1 MLIAISSTGSSMDHD
16 LDPRFGRAES
26 FLLVDSDAMT
36 STHLDNQARS
46 ASGGAGIAAA
56 QAMIDHQ
63 AQVVITGQLGPN
75 AMNVLEDADIE
86 LYQGIPGTVRENL
99 EAYKQGRLT
108 RITKSGPS
116 HAGMG
121 HHGGRP

>member
-1 MLIAISSTGSSMDHD
+1 MLIAVSCTGSSMDHD

-26 FLLVDSDAMT
+26 FLLVDSETLT
-36 STHLDNQARS
+36 STVLDNQARA

-56 QAMIDHQ
+56 QVVIDHQ
-63 AQVVITGQLGPN
+63 AQAVITGQLGPN

-86 LYQGIPGTVRENL
+86 LYQGIPGTVRENI
-99 EAYKQGRLT
+99 EACKLGQLT